1 MKNMAGITL
10 IFAACAMLLGAAEAP
25 ETQIITRDGLKQM
38 LANPGTEPV
47 GAPKPDVVIVEYY
60 DYNCPYC
67 KNLVPALQGV
77 LAQDPKVAVVYKD
90 WPILSAVS
98 KYAAVSALA
107 AGYQGKFLAAH
118 NALIGGPRLA
128 QNAQV
133 DAILLSAGVNI
144 DTLNKDRAAHAHD
157 IAALLARNDQEAQAL
172 TLKGTPGLVVGRQ
185 LVFGIVD
192 LGQLQQLVANSR
204 QGKDK

>member
-1 MKNMAGITL
+1 
-10 IFAACAMLLGAAEAP
+10 
-25 ETQIITRDGLKQM
+25 
-38 LANPGTEPV
+38 
-47 GAPKPDVVIVEYY
+47 
-60 DYNCPYC
+60 
-67 KNLVPALQGV
+67 LQGV

-98 KYAAVSALA
+98 KYAAASALA

-133 DAILLSAGVNI
+133 DAILLGAGVNI
-144 DTLNKDRAAHAHD
+144 DTLNKDRAAHAQE

>member
-1 MKNMAGITL
+1 MKKMAGMTL
-10 IFAACAMLLGAAEAP
+10 VFAACALLLGAADAP

-47 GAPKPDVVIVEYY
+47 GARKPDVVIVEYY

-118 NALIGGPRLA
+118 DALIGGPRLA

-133 DAILLSAGVNI
+133 DATLQRAGVNL
-144 DTLNKDRAAHAHD
+144 DTLNKDRTGHGQE
-157 IAALLARNDQEAQAL
+157 IAALLARNDQEAHAL
-172 TLKGTPGLVVGRQ
+172 TLRGTPGLVVGRQ

-192 LGQLQQLVANSR
+192 VGQLQELVANSR

>member
-1 MKNMAGITL
+1 MKTVGIVL
-10 IFAACAMLLGAAEAP
+10 GFAACAMLLGAADAP

-38 LANPGTEPV
+38 LANPGTQPV
-47 GAPKPDVVIVEYY
+47 GARQPDVVIVEYF

-67 KNLVPALQGV
+67 KNMVPALQGV

-107 AGYQGKFLAAH
+107 AGWQGKYLAAH
-118 NALIGGPRLA
+118 DALISGPRLA

-133 DAILLSAGVNI
+133 DAILQGAGVNI
-144 DTLNKDRAAHAHD
+144 DTLNKDRAAHAKD
-157 IAALLARNDQEAQAL
+157 IAALLARNDQEAHAL
-172 TLKGTPGLVVGRQ
+172 TLQGTPGLVVGRQ

-192 LGQLQQLVANSR
+192 LGQLQLLVANSR
-204 QGKDK
+204 KGKDK